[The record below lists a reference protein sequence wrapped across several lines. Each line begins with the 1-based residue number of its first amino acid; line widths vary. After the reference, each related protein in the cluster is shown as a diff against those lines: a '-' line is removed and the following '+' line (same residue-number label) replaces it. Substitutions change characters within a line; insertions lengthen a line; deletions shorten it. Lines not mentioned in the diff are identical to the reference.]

1 MARSGRAA
9 GTSSAMADPILCPT
23 TTKGLA
29 DVVHDRPN
37 IGREA
42 VVVERPLG
50 IATCAAA
57 GAPP

>member
-1 MARSGRAA
+1 
-9 GTSSAMADPILCPT
+9 MADPILCPT